1 MMKLKRKN
9 FPIDFIPGNVGEAAA
24 GGSPCNRRALQLL
37 VPNVTFLSK
46 SADEKK
52 VKQLPFDFNVKTK
65 YLRAIKASAKTAG
78 DRQLRSLLF

>member
-1 MMKLKRKN
+1 M
-9 FPIDFIPGNVGEAAA
+9 

-52 VKQLPFDFNVKTK
+52 VKQVPVDFNVKTK

-78 DRQLRSLLF
+78 DKQAASFFNVEVDFLKYSNIVQSTTPYI